1 MAMSD
6 SDPGRTMRID
16 IHPDFLGE
24 SLARKRKKGADETS
38 FILSPT
44 DQRSDDY
51 RKLME
56 SVYDA
61 LLVTD
66 AKGRIVDFNS
76 RATVFFLCA
85 DGELYGEKITGLISG
100 AGSSLLEAIHG
111 NLADHRHTLIEA
123 HCVRRDDSTFPAEIA
138 VNKMEL
144 DDGEQLCFLVRDIT
158 VRKQAQ
164 DALEKA
170 VGRLEAH
177 DKARS
182 EFVSNV
188 SHELRTPLTSMIY
201 AVANLLRGVA
211 GPLPEKVKRYIEML
225 EGDCNR
231 LLGTVSDILDLRR
244 IESGTLEL
252 KRARVPFGRLAFRIA
267 DSLRMQME
275 NKGVEL
281 SGEGVDGSWFVDC
294 DAHKMERVILN
305 VIGNAV
311 KFTPEGGRIDVIIED
326 DPEQDGQVRLTVRDS
341 GIGIPVDAVERVMDR
356 YFTVGEQASGTGLGL
371 AISKEIVELHGGRI
385 RIESPPRG
393 RDHGTAV
400 LIDLPLAPAPNVL
413 VVDDDESVCDLL
425 TRQIG
430 GRGYS
435 VVAVADGA
443 QAMAALDEAPP
454 DVLVLDLLL
463 PEVRGTDIILRMKA
477 DRGMGRL
484 PVIAI
489 TAASLDASTSKL
501 LRRFAIAALPKPWD
515 EEELLGKIAECLLG
529 TAALAR

>member
-1 MAMSD
+1 MSD

-24 SLARKRKKGADETS
+24 SLARKRRKGAGETS
-38 FILSPT
+38 FILPPPEA
-44 DQRSDDY
+44 RSGDY
-51 RKLME
+51 RKLRE

-76 RATVFFLCA
+76 RATVFFLCD
-85 DGELYGEKITGLISG
+85 DGALYGEKITGLISG
-100 AGSSLLEAIHG
+100 ADASLLESIHG

-123 HCVRRDDSTFPAEIA
+123 QCVRKDESTFPAEIA
-138 VNKMEL
+138 VNKMEQ
-144 DDGEQLCFLVRDIT
+144 DGGEQLCFFVRDIT

-164 DALEKA
+164 AALETA

-177 DKARS
+177 DEARS

-244 IESGTLEL
+244 IESDTLEL
-252 KRARVPFGRLAFRIA
+252 KRSRVPFGRLVFRIA
-267 DSLRMQME
+267 ESLRGQMD
-275 NKGVEL
+275 NKGVDLAERGL
-281 SGEGVDGSWFVDC
+281 DGSWFVNC
-294 DAHKMERVILN
+294 DTHKLERVILN
-305 VIGNAV
+305 VIGNAL
-311 KFTPEGGRIDVIIED
+311 KFTPEGGRIDVEID
-326 DPEQDGQVRLTVRDS
+326 GDPEQDGSVRLTVRDS
-341 GIGIPVDAVERVMDR
+341 GVGIPADSVDRVMDR
-356 YFTVGEQASGTGLGL
+356 YFTIGEQASGTGLGL

-385 RIESPPRG
+385 RIESPPEG
-393 RDHGTAV
+393 RRHGTAV
-400 LIDLPLAPAPNVL
+400 LISLPVATAPNVL
-413 VVDDDESVCDLL
+413 VVDDDENVRDLL
-425 TRQIG
+425 TRQISEK
-430 GRGYS
+430 GYRVVS
-435 VVAVADGA
+435 VANGA
-443 QAMAALDEAPP
+443 EAIRVLEESAP

-463 PEVRGTDIILRMKA
+463 PEVRGTDIILRMKS

-501 LRRFAIAALPKPWD
+501 LRQFSIAALPKPWD
-515 EEELLGKIAECLLG
+515 EEELLRKIAECLLG
-529 TAALAR
+529 MAALAG